1 MRKRVF
7 LQSLAAFAVGGVRAV
22 LAAEA
27 RPTPTECPPDAR
39 PVAKRRR
46 PNRNGVWIPAAK
58 TRTTDQWKAAFDRMR
73 VAGVDGVL
81 IEVWDGQHAYWDTTK
96 LPVKQDRL
104 SSLISLAKAAGLEAH
119 AWIVTLPCRV
129 PDLRTQHRD
138 WFVGASETLDPA
150 QPAVREHL
158 AGLVGE
164 LAAVGD
170 VVGVHVD
177 ELHFPEGLLQ
187 KETAFV
193 QRQALTA
200 LVNEHLVPAAHHRQR
215 SLTAAVLPDL
225 GVARDVFGQDWARW
239 TLNAFFPKLYQNL
252 YNADVQWIQ
261 ARAREA
267 AAAVTVPV
275 CAGLDVSSLSFPD
288 LARAV
293 RGALDSGA
301 SGVSLFSL
309 DNMTEETWMGLQIV
323 VVGQRPD

>member
-1 MRKRVF
+1 MRKRAF
-7 LQSLAAFAVGGVRAV
+7 LQTLAALAAGGVRAA

-39 PVAKRRR
+39 PVGKRRR

-81 IEVWDGQHAYWDTTK
+81 IQAWDGQHAYWDTTK
-96 LPVKQDRL
+96 LPVKQDRV
-104 SSLISLAKAAGLEAH
+104 SSLTALAKAAGLEAH
-119 AWIVTLPCRV
+119 AWMATLPCREEG
-129 PDLRTQHRD
+129 LRTKYRD
-138 WFVGASETLDPA
+138 WFVGSSEILDPA

-177 ELHFPEGLLQ
+177 ELHYPEGVLS
-187 KETAFV
+187 KETAFA
-193 QRQALTA
+193 QREALTA
-200 LVNEHLVPAAHHRQR
+200 LVNDHLVPAAHRRQR

-225 GVARDVFGQDWARW
+225 GVARDVFGQDWPRW
-239 TLNAFFPKLYQNL
+239 TLNAFFPQLYQNL
-252 YNADVQWIQ
+252 YNANLDWIQ

-267 AAAVTVPV
+267 AAAVGVPV
-275 CAGLDVSSLSFPD
+275 CAGLDVASLSFPD
-288 LARAV
+288 LAKAV

-309 DNMTEETWMGLQIV
+309 DSMTEEKWMGLQIV